1 MFVITAIEPA
11 TSLVSA
17 QMRPMIVPPTSTA
30 TIAASQYRIRR
41 LVMMPSILSWGV
53 AFRQWKP
60 PSRSCHPCIQIP
72 KGVASPAIM
81 LPKEEHAREYVV
93 ARLWD
98 RPNRAAG
105 TP

>member
-1 MFVITAIEPA
+1 
-11 TSLVSA
+11 
-17 QMRPMIVPPTSTA
+17 MIVPPTSPA
-30 TIAASQYRIRR
+30 AIAASQYRIRR
-41 LVMMPSILSWGV
+41 LVMKPSILSWGV
-53 AFRQWKP
+53 SP
-60 PSRSCHPCIQIP
+60 IETPSRSCHPCIQIP

-81 LPKEEHAREYVV
+81 LPQEERAREYVV